1 MPTVDRRGTR
11 RLDLAGRVC
20 LVTGAAQGI
29 GLESVRAFAARG
41 AAVALLDQDGDRLRG
56 CPAMLPEGR
65 AHTIEVDVRDRAGMA
80 AAVEEVVQRF
90 GRLDVVV
97 ANAGVTPRVSSLRTM
112 DPADYDRVVGINLTG
127 VFNTVHPSI
136 EHVIAAGG
144 HITLVASMAAM
155 LPGPL
160 GSPYMI
166 TKAGVEQLGRALR
179 IELAAHGA
187 SAGVSYFGIVAT
199 SMTRSAVDNDPI
211 GSALEQ
217 QLPRPLRRRIS
228 AQDAATAIVDGVQAR
243 AARTIAPQAWTLLA
257 WLRGVTDRLVDASA
271 SRDRRLH
278 ELIVQSERETSA
290 GA

>member
-1 MPTVDRRGTR
+1 MPGLDRRGAR

-29 GLESVRAFAARG
+29 GLETVRALAARG
-41 AAVALLDQDGDRLRG
+41 AAVALLDQDGDRLRS
-56 CPAMLPEGR
+56 CRTTLPAGR

-80 AAVEEVVQRF
+80 TAVGEVVARF

-97 ANAGVTPRVSSLRTM
+97 ANAGVTPRASSLRTM

-136 EHVIAAGG
+136 EPVIAGGG
-144 HITLVASMAAM
+144 HIALVASMAAM

-199 SMTRSAVDNDPI
+199 AMTRSAVDHDPI
-211 GSALEQ
+211 GSALQQ

-228 AQDAATAIVDGVQAR
+228 AQEAATAIVDGVQAR
-243 AARTIAPQAWTLLA
+243 AARTIAPPAWTLLA

-278 ELIVQSERETSA
+278 ELILRSEREASA